1 MKHMSLLSGAA
12 NIRFMFSIN
21 VNVSYANRLW
31 RHFVQL
37 RYVKWK
43 VSVARPLV
51 RSMCPLVK
59 TPKSFIL
66 RAALAMTHVS
76 SQEWVYRNKA
86 TVFFFRLPCIDT
98 LHLYQN
104 EGGGRD
110 ISRSESRAAAAA
122 DAASAILLGHKVELF
137 IGARPCS
144 RHCICWQKIYRQT
157 LIHLWL
163 LLIICPNDLSIKRRP
178 SR

>member
-1 MKHMSLLSGAA
+1 MSLLSWAA

-21 VNVSYANRLW
+21 VNVSYMNRLW

-51 RSMCPLVK
+51 RSICPQVK

-66 RAALAMTHVS
+66 RATFAKTHVS
-76 SQEWVYRNKA
+76 SQVWAYRNKA
-86 TVFFFRLPCIDT
+86 TVFFLQLPCINT

-110 ISRSESRAAAAA
+110 ISQSESCGTAAT
-122 DAASAILLGHKVELF
+122 DAASAILLGHTIELF
-137 IGARPCS
+137 IGPRPCG

>member
-1 MKHMSLLSGAA
+1 MFH
-12 NIRFMFSIN
+12 IR
-21 VNVSYANRLW
+21 NRLR

-43 VSVARPLV
+43 VSVARPFV
-51 RSMCPLVK
+51 RSICPQVK

-66 RAALAMTHVS
+66 GATFTKTHVS
-76 SQEWVYRNKA
+76 SHEWLYRNKA
-86 TVFFFRLPCIDT
+86 TVFFFQQPCINT
-98 LHLYQN
+98 RHLYQN
-104 EGGGRD
+104 EGGGCD
-110 ISRSESRAAAAA
+110 ISRSESFGTATT

-137 IGARPCS
+137 IGLWPCG
-144 RHCICWQKIYRQT
+144 RHCIRWQKIYRQT

-178 SR
+178 SRWFICMALSISSSESAALKG